1 MTIGH
6 LKHRI
11 TLQKL
16 ITTTNENGF
25 SEESY
30 VDYKEVWASI
40 RNLYGKEFY
49 EAAAVQKEMTV
60 KFIIRVTSD
69 LDETMRILFKGKIYN
84 ITSIDNIRYENKY
97 IEIKTLEVGLSG

>member
-1 MTIGH
+1 MTIGE

-11 TLQKL
+11 TIQKL
-16 ITTTNENGF
+16 VTTTNENGF
-25 SEESY
+25 TEENY
-30 VDYKEVWASI
+30 VDHKEVWASI

-49 EAAAVQKEMTV
+49 EVAAVQKEMTV
-60 KFIIRVTSD
+60 KFMVRATSE
-69 LDETMRILFKGKIYN
+69 LDETMRISFKGKIYN

>member
-30 VDYKEVWASI
+30 VDDKELWASI

>member
-11 TLQKL
+11 TIQKL
-16 ITTTNENGF
+16 VTITNENGIT
-25 SEESY
+25 EENY
-30 VDYKEVWASI
+30 VDHKEVWASI

-60 KFIIRVTSD
+60 KFIIRATSD
-69 LDETMRILFKGKIYN
+69 LDESMRILFKGKIYN